1 LVMSSSI
8 RSIKVGKTESY
19 LLEKLEK
26 GPTHITL
33 LDPESILIDRAI
45 EIARMVESCGSSA
58 IMVGG
63 STVFSQNEMDE
74 FIVTLKKNIKIPV
87 IIFPNN
93 VQALSKHADA
103 VWYMSL
109 LNSVEWYYI
118 IGAQMQAA
126 PFIKKHQIEAI
137 PLAYIVFRGDTAVS
151 AIGRVL
157 PIPYNHPEVVVA
169 YALAAQYLGF
179 RFIYLEG
186 GSGAS
191 EPIPPNVIKAVK
203 SSISIPLIVGGGI
216 RTVEQAQ
223 KVLESGADVVVTGT
237 IAEED
242 PENLR
247 RLIAKVNSYR
257 VC

>member
-1 LVMSSSI
+1 MSSNTKSVKI
-8 RSIKVGKTESY
+8 GRTESY
-19 LLEKLEK
+19 LLERLEK
-26 GPTHITL
+26 GPIHLTL
-33 LDPESILIDRAI
+33 LDPESIPVDRAVK
-45 EIARMVESCGSSA
+45 IAKAAETVGSSA

-63 STVFSQNEMDE
+63 STVSSQNEMDE
-74 FIVTLKKNIKIPV
+74 FILTLKKNIKIPV

-93 VQALSKHADA
+93 VQALTRYADA

-126 PFIKKHQIEAI
+126 PFIKRHQIEAI

-157 PIPYNHPEVVVA
+157 PIPDNHPEVVVA

-179 RFIYLEG
+179 RFVYLEA
-186 GSGAS
+186 GSGAVQ
-191 EPIPPNVIKAVK
+191 PIPPNVIRAVK

-216 RTVEQAQ
+216 RTEEQTRQ
-223 KVLESGADVVVTGT
+223 VLESGADIIVTGT

-242 PENLR
+242 LDRLNKVISTVNRYR
-247 RLIAKVNSYR
+247 RD
-257 VC
+257 

>member
-1 LVMSSSI
+1 MSSNTKSVKI
-8 RSIKVGKTESY
+8 GRTESY
-19 LLEKLEK
+19 LLDRLEK
-26 GPTHITL
+26 GPIHLTL
-33 LDPESILIDRAI
+33 LDPESIPVDTAVK
-45 EIARMVESCGSSA
+45 IAKAAETVGSSA

-63 STVFSQNEMDE
+63 STISSQNEMDE
-74 FIVTLKKNIKIPV
+74 FILTLKKNIKIPV

-93 VQALSKHADA
+93 VQALTRHADA

-157 PIPYNHPEVVVA
+157 PIPDNHPEVVVA

-179 RFIYLEG
+179 RFVYLEA
-186 GSGAS
+186 GSGAAQ
-191 EPIPPNVIKAVK
+191 PIPPNVIRAVK

-216 RTVEQAQ
+216 RTEEQTRQ
-223 KVLESGADVVVTGT
+223 VIESGADIIVTGT

-242 PENLR
+242 LDRLNRVISIVNRYR
-247 RLIAKVNSYR
+247 RD
-257 VC
+257 

>member
-1 LVMSSSI
+1 MSSSI
-8 RSIKVGKTESY
+8 RTIKIGKTESY

-26 GPTHITL
+26 GPIHITL
-33 LDPESILIDRAI
+33 LDPENTVVDKAV
-45 EIARMVESCGSSA
+45 EIARMVESFGSSA

-63 STVFSQNEMDE
+63 STISSQNEMDE
-74 FIVTLKKNIKIPV
+74 FIATLKKNIKIPV

-93 VQALSKHADA
+93 VQSLTKHADA

-157 PIPYNHPEVVVA
+157 PIPINHPEVVLA

-179 RFIYLEG
+179 RFVYLEA
-186 GSGAS
+186 GSGAA
-191 EPIPPNVIKAVK
+191 EPIPPKVIKTVK
-203 SSISIPLIVGGGI
+203 SSITIPLIVGGGI
-216 RTVEQAQ
+216 RTVEQVRQ
-223 KVLESGADVVVTGT
+223 TLESGADIIVTGT
-237 IAEED
+237 VAEEE
-242 PENLR
+242 PEKLKKI
-247 RLIAKVNSYR
+247 IATVGSYR
-257 VC
+257 RD

>member
-1 LVMSSSI
+1 MSSNTGSVKI
-8 RSIKVGKTESY
+8 GRTESY
-19 LLEKLEK
+19 LLERLEK
-26 GPTHITL
+26 GPIHLTL
-33 LDPESILIDRAI
+33 LDPESITVDRAVK
-45 EIARMVESCGSSA
+45 IAKEAETVGTSA

-63 STVFSQNEMDE
+63 STVSSQNEMDE
-74 FIVTLKKNIKIPV
+74 FILTLKKNIKIPV

-93 VQALSKHADA
+93 VQALTRYADA

-126 PFIKKHQIEAI
+126 PFIKRHQIEAI

-157 PIPYNHPEVVVA
+157 PIPDNHPEVVVA

-179 RFIYLEG
+179 RFVYLEA
-186 GSGAS
+186 GSGAVQ
-191 EPIPPNVIKAVK
+191 PIPPNVIKAVK
-203 SSISIPLIVGGGI
+203 SSINIPLIVGGGI
-216 RTVEQAQ
+216 RTEEQARQ
-223 KVLESGADVVVTGT
+223 VLESGADIIVTGT

-242 PENLR
+242 LDRLNRVISIVNRYR
-247 RLIAKVNSYR
+247 RD
-257 VC
+257 